1 MAGLSYNQ
9 IVSEIK
15 SGKFRPIYFLMGEEA
30 YYIDKLTKL
39 IEKSALREEERSF
52 NQAVLYGRDTD
63 VRTVIGEAKRYPM
76 MAERVV
82 IIVKEAQ
89 QLRKI
94 EDLEPYVQN
103 PQTST
108 VLVLAHKYKTLDKRK
123 KLYKSL
129 SNDHILFESKKL
141 YENQIADWIGDNLK
155 SRGFDSNMKSRQLLA
170 ESLGTDLG
178 RIDSELEKLE
188 LILEKG
194 STIDE
199 HQIEENI
206 GISKDYN
213 NFELIKA
220 LGKKDF
226 VKAIKIQQYFKANPK
241 DNPMVVTVSLLFGF
255 FSKLMMVHQAKD
267 KSPKGIASLLR
278 INPFFVQDYQQGA
291 LNYDLKKLARI
302 IHYLRECDM
311 KSKGVGNSST
321 PDDELLRE
329 LIFKIS
335 FA

>member
-1 MAGLSYNQ
+1 
-9 IVSEIK
+9 
-15 SGKFRPIYFLMGEEA
+15 MGEEA
-30 YYIDKLTKL
+30 YYIDKLSKL
-39 IEKSALREEERSF
+39 IENTALKEEEKSF
-52 NQAVLYGRDTD
+52 NQAILYGRDTD
-63 VRTVIGEAKRYPM
+63 IKTVIGEAKRYPM
-76 MAERVV
+76 MSERVV
-82 IIVKEAQ
+82 VIVKEAQ

-94 EDLEPYVQN
+94 EELESYVQN
-103 PQTST
+103 PQPST
-108 VLVLAHKYKTLDKRK
+108 VLVFAYKYKTLDKRK

-129 SNDHILFESKKL
+129 SNDHLLFESKKL
-141 YENQIADWIGDNLK
+141 YENQIADWIGDNL
-155 SRGFDSNMKSRQLLA
+155 SARGYSSNMKSRQLLA

-188 LILEKG
+188 LIIEKG

-199 HQIEENI
+199 HLIEENI

-241 DNPMVVTVSLLFGF
+241 DNPLVVTISLLFGF
-255 FSKLMMVHQAKD
+255 FSKLMMLHQAED
-267 KSPKGIASLLR
+267 KSPKGLASLLR
-278 INPFFVQDYQQGA
+278 VNPYFVKDYQQGA
-291 LNYDLKKLARI
+291 LSYDLKKLARI

-335 FA
+335 YA

>member
-1 MAGLSYNQ
+1 
-9 IVSEIK
+9 
-15 SGKFRPIYFLMGEEA
+15 MGEEA
-30 YYIDKLTKL
+30 YYIDKLSKL
-39 IEKSALREEERSF
+39 IENTALKEEEKSF
-52 NQAVLYGRDTD
+52 NQAILYGRDTD
-63 VRTVIGEAKRYPM
+63 IKTVIGEAKRYPM
-76 MAERVV
+76 MSERVV
-82 IIVKEAQ
+82 VIVKEAQ

-94 EDLEPYVQN
+94 EELESYVQN
-103 PQTST
+103 PQPST
-108 VLVLAHKYKTLDKRK
+108 VLVFAYKYKTLDKRK

-129 SNDHILFESKKL
+129 SNDHLLFESKKL
-141 YENQIADWIGDNLK
+141 YENQIADWIGDNL
-155 SRGFDSNMKSRQLLA
+155 SARGYSSNMKSRQLLA

-188 LILEKG
+188 LIIDKG

-199 HQIEENI
+199 HLIEENI

-241 DNPMVVTVSLLFGF
+241 DNPLVVTISLLFGF
-255 FSKLMMVHQAKD
+255 FSKLMMLHQAED
-267 KSPKGIASLLR
+267 KSPKGLASLLR
-278 INPFFVQDYQQGA
+278 VNPYFVKDYQQGA
-291 LNYDLKKLARI
+291 LSYDLKKLARI

-335 FA
+335 YA